1 MEKKFELI
9 SDLLTALSVHPLL
22 ATYLEIN
29 HLKQLYR
36 QGWLRVGISREQC
49 ESVADHIYAMS
60 MLVWLVADAGLAPG
74 VDRDKALRM
83 VLAHEL
89 GEIYTGDI
97 VPGDHVPLEEKQR
110 LERNALRRVAGKLQ
124 FGQEFVDLWEEF
136 EAGDSP
142 ESRLV
147 RQLDRLEMALQA
159 LVYEKHGYQNM
170 DSFYRSAGE
179 AVRSPELTKLMEI
192 VQSLR

>member
-1 MEKKFELI
+1 M
-9 SDLLTALSVHPLL
+9 
-22 ATYLEIN
+22 
-29 HLKQLYR
+29 
-36 QGWLRVGISREQC
+36 
-49 ESVADHIYAMS
+49 
-60 MLVWLVADAGLAPG
+60 VADAGLAPG

-97 VPGDHVPLEEKQR
+97 IPGDHVPLAEKQR
-110 LERNALRRVAGKLQ
+110 LERDALLRVAGKLPN
-124 FGQEFVDLWEEF
+124 GQDFVELWEEF

-142 ESRLV
+142 EARLV

-159 LVYEKHGYQNM
+159 LVYEKQGYQNM
-170 DSFYRSAGE
+170 DSFYHSAE
-179 AVRSPELTKLMEI
+179 AAVRSPELTKLLET

>member
-1 MEKKFELI
+1 MEKKFELN
-9 SDLLTALSVHPLL
+9 SDLLTELSVQPLL
-22 ATYLEIN
+22 AAYLEIN

-36 QGWLRVGISREQC
+36 QGWLRVGVSREQC

-60 MLVWLVADAGLAPG
+60 MLVWLVVDAGLAPG
-74 VDRDKALRM
+74 ADRDKALRM
-83 VLAHEL
+83 TLAHEL

-97 VPGDHVPLEEKQR
+97 IPGDRVPPEEKQR
-110 LERNALRRVAGKLQ
+110 LEREALLNVVGKLP
-124 FGQEFVDLWEEF
+124 FGQEYVDLWEEF

-142 ESRLV
+142 EARLV

-159 LVYEKHGYQNM
+159 LVYEKQEHRNM
-170 DSFYRSAGE
+170 GSFYHSAEE
-179 AVRSPELTKLMEI
+179 AVRSPELTELLET